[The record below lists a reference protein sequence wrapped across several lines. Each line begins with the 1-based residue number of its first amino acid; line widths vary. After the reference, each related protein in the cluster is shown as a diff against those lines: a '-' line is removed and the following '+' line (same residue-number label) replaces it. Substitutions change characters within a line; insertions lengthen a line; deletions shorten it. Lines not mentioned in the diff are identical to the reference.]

1 MSDPTIFPP
10 NQAILLRLALRN
22 LAFKNYY
29 SMDHSKAAV
38 LTIGAQGGQNIS
50 VVGDTYRILVS
61 GKQTG
66 GAFATIDMLIPP
78 GGGPGPHAHANFQES
93 FYVIEGEIE
102 VKSEGSAYMAK
113 KGSFVSIPKGGIVH
127 CFKNKSDKIA
137 HLLCMVVPSG
147 LEEFFMEIGQP
158 VAIGEFLPPPPMDA
172 ASISKLQGLAE
183 EYGQKVYPP
192 DYLG

>member
-1 MSDPTIFPP
+1 MED
-10 NQAILLRLALRN
+10 
-22 LAFKNYY
+22 
-29 SMDHSKAAV
+29 SKAAV
-38 LTIGAQGGQNIS
+38 LTIGAQDGQNVS
-50 VVGDTYRILVS
+50 VVGDTYRILIS

-102 VKSEGSAYMAK
+102 VKSEGSAYIAK

-158 VAIGEFLPPPPMDA
+158 VAIGEFLPPPPMDV
-172 ASISKLQGLAE
+172 ASIKELQGLAE
-183 EYGQKVYPP
+183 KYGQKVYPP